1 MTFSVVFLLA
11 LGVSVGG
18 AGTENSPNPVRD
30 LDMRAKGAALSGS
43 YEEAREYY
51 LKELDL
57 LLANGK
63 QVEAGHVY
71 MQLGELTQI
80 HGAFP
85 TAESDYKTGLNLLQR
100 YAQPND
106 LRLVGAMDD
115 LGWLYITWGRF
126 LEGSRLMDLARTKA
140 QGALQNDPSL
150 IRHLDMQA
158 AYQLVTGRYSEA
170 KKDWNR
176 ALDIGEMNYGPDSP
190 EYAAVFVH
198 LGQANAL
205 CGDYDAASQMY
216 RRFFGIEDRVSTL
229 PSTSRAMAAGEL
241 AHLYVQL
248 HKFSEARPWFDQAL
262 SVFKGDPDQAPLAH
276 SILLSYFGDY
286 YMAQDDWGNAE
297 LEYRQALDLRRK
309 VLGDN
314 NAVAACMISLSKAL
328 QKLHLKEEAKD
339 LVARAKAMLANEKRP
354 PLDQTVD
361 VMALRRQ

>member
-1 MTFSVVFLLA
+1 MVFLLA

-18 AGTENSPNPVRD
+18 AGAENNPNLVQD
-30 LDMRAKGAALSGS
+30 LQLRASRAALLGN
-43 YEEAREYY
+43 YEEARKYY
-51 LKELDL
+51 FQELDL
-57 LLANGK
+57 LVADGK
-63 QVEAGHVY
+63 QVEAGGVY
-71 MQLGELTQI
+71 LELGELTQI

-85 TAESDYKTGLNLLQR
+85 AAESDYKTGLDLLKR

-140 QGALQNDPSL
+140 QEAQQNDPDL

-176 ALDIGEMNYGPDSP
+176 ALDIGKMSYGPDGP
-190 EYAAVFVH
+190 EYAAILVH

-205 CGDYDAASQMY
+205 YGDYDAASQMF
-216 RRFFGIEDRVSTL
+216 RRFFEIEDPVSTL

-241 AHLYVQL
+241 AHAYVQL
-248 HKFSEARPWFDQAL
+248 RKFSDALPWFDQAL
-262 SVFKGDPDQAPLAH
+262 SIFKGDQDRAPLVH
-276 SILLSYFGDY
+276 SILLSYLGDY
-286 YMAQDDWGNAE
+286 YMAQDKWRNAE
-297 LEYRQALDLRRK
+297 SEYRQALDLRRK

-314 NAVAACMISLSKAL
+314 NAVAASMISLSKAL

-339 LVARAKAMLANEKRP
+339 LLARAKAIVENQKRP